1 MAPIMSRA
9 TFRSIETLAKRYRS
23 LHLARFPVGDNLELV
38 YSKAANSRRILPSYQ
53 VALLSHCREFR
64 TIDEHARNIY
74 QERLGMWSQAGTMVA
89 ESLGPIQIESVKKQL
104 SQLADDGL
112 LVSDFDVLEQCK
124 YSTDQKK
131 ESQQIASVGVV
142 TRDRPASLMRCLESY
157 IGNCKRHGREID
169 FVVMDDSESVG
180 ARVETRQKLRDLS
193 ERHEVEISYA
203 GLEEKLQYA
212 EALIAESEAPPEVV
226 KFALFGLEGCGR
238 STGANR
244 NALLLQT
251 AGDLVLS
258 VDDDTVCQVGTI
270 HGTKYGLALDSRRDG
285 FIKFWFFPNRASA
298 LQAVVVNDEDIL
310 TDHEQL
316 LGKTVGE
323 CISRY
328 SELGEIEL
336 DNISHK
342 LLEEMHRRGR
352 IGVTISGVIGD
363 SGMGSPI
370 GCLALEAESR
380 ERMVESEAEYHTA
393 WNSREMIR
401 AVNRLTISDSAW
413 CMATVLGLDNRS
425 LLPPFMP
432 FNRHQDGLFGQTLR
446 ACFDD
451 VYFGHLPSTILHA
464 PMEARSYSTDEILK
478 SATTFRFSHLAATC
492 IRSADFRLGMSDERE
507 RLLALGKHLMELG
520 NLALSDF
527 EELARFQIWRFKS
540 NYIMTLENLL
550 KLHREKPEY
559 WAKDV
564 RRLVR
569 ILRETLVK
577 DPYFVPQD
585 VAEGREPI
593 EIRRQAQRLIYRFG
607 ELIYWWQ
614 GIVNG
619 AKRLRVRNCR
629 PAINV

>member
-1 MAPIMSRA
+1 M
-9 TFRSIETLAKRYRS
+9 F
-23 LHLARFPVGDNLELV
+23 RFPVGDNLELV
-38 YSKAANSRRILPSYQ
+38 YSKASNTRRILPSYQ
-53 VALLSHCREFR
+53 AALLNHCWEFR
-64 TIDEHARNIY
+64 TLDEHARNIY
-74 QERLGMWSQAGTMVA
+74 QERLGNWSQVGTTVS
-89 ESLGPIQIESVKKQL
+89 ESPGPIRIESIKKQL
-104 SQLADDGL
+104 SQLAEDGL
-112 LVSDFDVLEQCK
+112 LVSDFDVLERCK

-131 ESQQIASVGVV
+131 GAPQIASVGVV
-142 TRDRPASLMRCLESY
+142 TRDRPESLLRCLESY
-157 IGNCKRHGREID
+157 IDNCKRHGREID

-180 ARVETRQKLRDLS
+180 ARGETRQMLRGLS

-238 STGANR
+238 TTGANR
-244 NALLLQT
+244 NALLLHT
-251 AGDLVLS
+251 AGDPVLS
-258 VDDDTVCQVGTI
+258 VDDDTVCQLGTI
-270 HGTKYGLALDSRRDG
+270 HGTKHGLALDSKGEG
-285 FIKFWFFPNRASA
+285 FIKFWYFPNRASA
-298 LQAVVVNDEDIL
+298 LQSVIVNNEDVL
-310 TDHEQL
+310 ADHEQL
-316 LGKTVGE
+316 LGKTIDE
-323 CISRY
+323 CISKC
-328 SELGEIEL
+328 SDLADIELG
-336 DNISHK
+336 NISHK
-342 LLEEMHRRGR
+342 LLEGMHRSGR

-363 SGMGSPI
+363 SGMHTPT

-380 ERMVESEAEYHTA
+380 ERMVKSEADYHSA

-401 AVNRLTISDSAW
+401 AANRLTISDSAW

-432 FNRHQDGLFGQTLR
+432 VYRHQGGLFGLTLR

-464 PMEARSYSTDEILK
+464 PMEPRSYSTDEVLK
-478 SATTFRFSHLAATC
+478 SATKFRFCDLAAAC
-492 IRSADFRLGMSDERE
+492 IRSAYFRLGMSDERE

-527 EELARFQIWRFKS
+527 EELARFQIWRFMS

-550 KLHREKPEY
+550 KLHREKPEF

-564 RRLVR
+564 RRFVG
-569 ILRETLVK
+569 ILRETLIK
-577 DPYFVPQD
+577 DLYLVPQD
-585 VAEGREPI
+585 VAEGRESI
-593 EIRRQAQRLIYRFG
+593 EIRCQTQRLIYKFG
-607 ELIYWWQ
+607 ELIYWWREV
-614 GIVNG
+614 VNG